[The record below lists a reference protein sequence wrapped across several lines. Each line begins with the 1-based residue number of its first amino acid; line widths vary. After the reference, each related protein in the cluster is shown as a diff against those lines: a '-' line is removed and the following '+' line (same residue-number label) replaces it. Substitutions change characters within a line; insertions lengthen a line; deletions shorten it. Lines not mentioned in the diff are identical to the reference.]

1 MKKTIL
7 TPTPHRWVMGGAA
20 LLALTAVFPF
30 GWLAHQWPAFHTVLY
45 FFLRG
50 ESAHVV
56 GHFLLMG
63 TVGTAVLLVFPRVRH
78 RPAHYFAI
86 MLAFGMSQEILQLL
100 SYKKRPF
107 MGADLFDIVVDLI
120 GAAIV
125 FALFRI
131 VAAQQED
138 THGNR

>member
-1 MKKTIL
+1 MKGSIL
-7 TPTPHRWVMGGAA
+7 TSTPHRLVMGGAV

-45 FFLRG
+45 FVLRG

-56 GHFLLMG
+56 GHFLLMSA
-63 TVGTAVLLVFPRVRH
+63 VGTAVLLIFPALRH
-78 RPAHYFAI
+78 RPAHYLAI

-120 GAAIV
+120 GATVI

-131 VAAQQED
+131 VEARRED
-138 THGNR
+138 AHGTR